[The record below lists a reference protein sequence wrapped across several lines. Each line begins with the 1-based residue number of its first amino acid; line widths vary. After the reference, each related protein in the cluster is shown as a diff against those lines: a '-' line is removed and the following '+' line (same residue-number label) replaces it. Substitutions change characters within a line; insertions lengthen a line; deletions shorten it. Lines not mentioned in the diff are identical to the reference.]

1 MDGLELM
8 DETGIFLN
16 IVIEKVNKGLPIGF
30 TGLGIILI
38 DEQIGSLP
46 VSPLL
51 SEIGFQSKLLDAT
64 KIVDFL
70 FSISNITDERHDGFH
85 IVSQKKGLSKIS
97 QYFSPTIPQDFIGT
111 VFDVGA
117 RYRTAQYGSLYDN
130 VTSVIVVSQKG
141 QISVAKDGIVELIVE

>member
-1 MDGLELM
+1 MNGLALI
-8 DETGIFLN
+8 DETGILLN
-16 IVIEKVNKGLPIGF
+16 IVIDKVNKGLPIGF
-30 TGLGIILI
+30 TGLGIVLI
-38 DEQIGSLP
+38 DDEIGSLP

-51 SEIGFQSKLLDAT
+51 SEIGYQSKLLDAT

-70 FSISNITDERHDGFH
+70 FSISNITDQRHDGFH

-97 QYFSPTIPQDFIGT
+97 QYFSPTIPQDFNGT

-117 RYRTAQYGSLYDN
+117 RYRTAQYGSLYEN

-141 QISVAKDGIVELIVE
+141 QISVAKDGVVELIVE